1 MIASMVRFTARQ
13 YTGKIRLRAS
23 GGVSGFST
31 VPVPLETT
39 VSQEEG
45 ASPNPLLEDQ
55 RNNIKTDDLVLGGKL
70 AIQNPYARGGGGCN
84 ICGRELE
91 DSCDICSDGSTRVQ
105 AFIKEI
111 DRPKPQ

>member
-1 MIASMVRFTARQ
+1 MASIARIAARQ
-13 YTGKIRLRAS
+13 CTRKVRLQAS

-31 VPVPLETT
+31 VPAPLETT
-39 VSQEEG
+39 VSHEEA
-45 ASPNPLLEDQ
+45 ASPAPLFEEQ
-55 RNNIKTDDLVLGGKL
+55 RKNIKTDDLVLGGKL

-91 DSCDICSDGSTRVQ
+91 DSCDICSDGSTRVE

-111 DRPKPQ
+111 DMPKPQ